1 MSRLPDVSV
10 VIPTRNRWELLST
23 GALPSALAQEGV
35 DVEVHVIDEGSSDA
49 TRQELTRLNE
59 PGVHVIRHDR
69 PRGVA
74 QARNAGIAAA
84 RGQWVAF
91 LDDDDIWAPQKLRRQ
106 IDTADAEGADF
117 VYAASAALD
126 ERRQFLYSLR
136 MVSPDDLATQL
147 LGRNVISAGSS
158 NVVARTDL
166 VRRLGGFD
174 ERLFQLA
181 DWDLWIRLAL
191 NGRAAACPEILVG
204 CVVHRGSMLVT
215 DPRDVLREVEYL
227 VAKHRMA
234 SVRRGV
240 TFDLALFLRWVAE
253 GHLRAG
259 RRFRAAATYFLAA
272 RRFHDRGALPRAV
285 AALFGESAV
294 LAVKRALGRTVPAD
308 ARDLASPPTWLAR
321 IQHASDAS
329 AGTTHPLDHAGG
341 C

>member
-35 DVEVHVIDEGSSDA
+35 EIEVHVIDEGSSDA
-49 TRQELTRLNE
+49 TSQELERLNE
-59 PGVHVIRHDR
+59 PRVHVIRHDR
-69 PRGVA
+69 PQGVA

-117 VYAASAALD
+117 VYTASAALD
-126 ERRQFLYSLR
+126 ERRQFLYSLQI
-136 MVSPDDLATQL
+136 VSPDDLANQL
-147 LGRNVISAGSS
+147 LRRNVISAGSS
-158 NVVARTDL
+158 NVIARTDF

-204 CVVHRGSMLVT
+204 CVVHRGSMLLT
-215 DPRDVLREVEYL
+215 DPRDVFREVEYL
-227 VAKHRMA
+227 VAKHRTA

-240 TFDLALFLRWVAE
+240 TFDLALFPRWVAE

-272 RRFHDRGALPRAV
+272 RRFHDGGALLRAV
-285 AALFGESAV
+285 AALFGASAV
-294 LAVKRALGRTVPAD
+294 LAVKRALGRAVPVD
-308 ARDLASPPTWLAR
+308 ARDVASPPTWLASV
-321 IQHASDAS
+321 QQASEAS
-329 AGTTHPLDHAGG
+329 MGTPHPLDRPGG
-341 C
+341 Y

>member
-1 MSRLPDVSV
+1 MGRLPDVSV
-10 VIPTRNRWELLST
+10 IIPTRNRWELLST

-49 TRQELTRLNE
+49 TRQELALLNE
-59 PGVHVIRHDR
+59 PRVHVIRHDR

-74 QARNAGIAAA
+74 RARNAGIAAA
-84 RGQWVAF
+84 RGRWVAF

-106 IDTADAEGADF
+106 LETGEAEGADF

-136 MVSPDDLATQL
+136 IASPDDLATQL
-147 LGRNVISAGSS
+147 LQRNVISAGSS
-158 NVVARTDL
+158 NVVARTEL

-191 NGRAAACPEILVG
+191 NGRAAACHEILVG
-204 CVVHRGSMLVT
+204 CVVHRGSMLLT
-215 DPRDVLREVEYL
+215 DPRDVFCEVEYL
-227 VAKHRMA
+227 AAKHRTVG
-234 SVRRGV
+234 VRRGV
-240 TFDLALFLRWVAE
+240 TPDLTLFARWVAE

-259 RRFRAAATYFLAA
+259 RRFRAAATYLLMA
-272 RRFHDRGALPRAV
+272 RRFHDPGALPRAV
-285 AALFGESAV
+285 AALLGESAV

-308 ARDLASPPTWLAR
+308 ARDVTSPPTWLAGS
-321 IQHASDAS
+321 ASNAPT
-329 AGTTHPLDHAGG
+329 GTTHPLDHVGG
-341 C
+341 A